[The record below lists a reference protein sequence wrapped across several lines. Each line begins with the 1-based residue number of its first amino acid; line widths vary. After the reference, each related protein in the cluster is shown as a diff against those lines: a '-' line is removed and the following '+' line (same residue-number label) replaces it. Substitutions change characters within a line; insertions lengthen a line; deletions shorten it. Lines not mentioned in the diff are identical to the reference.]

1 MSNHASRDE
10 EFIQDLSGGPQSRQ
24 TQRRGHMKTGAETET
39 RWPQAWDHVGPQQL
53 EEAGRFQSCADRLL
67 LFSAP
72 GCGVR

>member
-1 MSNHASRDE
+1 
-10 EFIQDLSGGPQSRQ
+10 
-24 TQRRGHMKTGAETET
+24 MKTGAETET